1 MSVNLYE
8 IPITP
13 VVDLDSDVVVY
24 VPGYAKKGPLEPT
37 LVTADTFKNIFGDS
51 PYTFADGDNTSL
63 SKNTMGRNA
72 PDRGWLYAK
81 GLLDAGLTVL
91 YHRIPDN
98 ADTAYAITDSVG
110 VTITSVTKKDGVGSD
125 VQLPTHPSSSQCTVK
140 FRAKFPGASY
150 TDFSVSVGSF
160 SDGVQKLIVYKKK
173 VVDGEEEQEKVQETY
188 VSFNPDDPDF
198 IGNPDVL
205 NDLVIQFFYQG
216 NLVDNLREE
225 FSLDSLYS
233 PDSTNFNPGYISLNL
248 PSPPAT
254 SYTLSLNSENTVEF
268 TVSGLLTNLTGDD
281 SSSKPSKLDV
291 LTDTDTYPT
300 VTYITSGGYYQT
312 TGLAKK
318 MLEIA
323 SNIKAIALIDLQ
335 EAVTDDRSEE
345 GGIIKTLSDLGA
357 DPTDYIK
364 GAAFVGADTF
374 KFYEDN
380 RTMADSY
387 GYLTKLGKNLSQAIP
402 AWIPVANVPQGVT
415 SAVATTRPISYS
427 KKAALIPPDNRGI
440 AVNPI
445 VYKQNSGYT
454 IMGNRTLAKLNGVT
468 GPDAF
473 LNCQLVVN
481 SVLRS
486 ARRAAS
492 NLLIV
497 STSPTTA
504 FSTFY
509 SAVSKT
515 CEKMLVN
522 GDGLAAY
529 NIIKL
534 KKTKPATID
543 IQIELTLVEG
553 IETFNIYVPYQIA
566 LDAQS
571 Q

>member
-37 LVTADTFKNIFGDS
+37 LVTADTFEEIFGDT
-51 PYTFADGDNTSL
+51 PYTFANGDATSTPANNTL
-63 SKNTMGRNA
+63 GKNA

-91 YHRIPDN
+91 YHRIPASEN
-98 ADTAYAITDSVG
+98 TPYAITGNVKLYKTTPTALNQNPNPELLTT
-110 VTITSVTKKDGVGSD
+110 VTAV
-125 VQLPTHPSSSQCTVK
+125 
-140 FRAKFPGASY
+140 FRAKFRGSFY
-150 TDFSVSVGSF
+150 TNFSVAVSTLENGF
-160 SDGVQKLIVYKKK
+160 QKISIYQKDDSGQTQHRV
-173 VVDGEEEQEKVQETY
+173 EERP
-188 VSFNPDDPDF
+188 VSFDPESPYF
-198 IGNPDVL
+198 IGQEGILDNIDIL
-205 NDLVIQFFYQG
+205 FY
-216 NLVDNLREE
+216 
-225 FSLDSLYS
+225 DSATGKKTNIAETLQLQTLYHPATGTAGTVRLQTPAESDAS
-233 PDSTNFNPGYISLNL
+233 PKLTSYALSMPSDFNPS
-248 PSPPAT
+248 S
-254 SYTLSLNSENTVEF
+254 EF
-268 TVSGLLTNLTGDD
+268 TVKSLLDNLVST
-281 SSSKPSKLDV
+281 SLDT
-291 LTDTDTYPT
+291 LLDTDTYPT

-312 TGLAKK
+312 PELAKK
-318 MLEIA
+318 MLETA
-323 SNIKAIALIDLQ
+323 EAIKAIALIDLSDTVSTLQ
-335 EAVTDDRSEE
+335 STIE
-345 GGIIKTLSDLGA
+345 GLGPTKLSA
-357 DPTDYIK
+357 YAK

-374 KFYEDN
+374 NIYGSN
-380 RTMADSY
+380 RIMADSY
-387 GYLTKLGKNLSQAIP
+387 GYLTKLGENLSRAIP

-415 SAVATTRPISYS
+415 SAVATTRPVNSAT
-427 KKAALIPPDNRGI
+427 KAAFIPQNNIGVAI
-440 AVNPI
+440 NPI

-486 ARRAAS
+486 ARRAAAD
-492 NLLIV
+492 LLIV

-543 IQIELTLVEG
+543 IQIELTVVEG

-566 LDAQS
+566 LDA
-571 Q
+571 

>member
-13 VVDLDSDVVVY
+13 VVDLDSDVIVY

-37 LVTADTFKNIFGDS
+37 LVTADTFEEIFGDT
-51 PYTFADGDNTSL
+51 PYTFAAGDSSSL
-63 SKNTMGRNA
+63 SKNTMGLNS

-81 GLLDAGLTVL
+81 GLLDTGLTVL
-91 YHRIPDN
+91 YHRIPD
-98 ADTAYAITDSVG
+98 DPKTAYAITDPIG
-110 VTITSVTKKDGVGSD
+110 VTITQVSRKEGV
-125 VQLPTHPSSSQCTVK
+125 SSSIPLPPQLLSSDYTVK

-150 TDFSVSVGSF
+150 TDFSVSLDSF
-160 SDGVQKLIVYKKK
+160 SEGGQKLIVYKKK
-173 VVDGEEEQEKVQETY
+173 VVDGKEKQEKVQETY
-188 VSFNPDDPDF
+188 VSFNPDDPGF

-205 NDLVIQFFYQG
+205 DDLVIQFFYRG
-216 NLVDNLREE
+216 KEVDNLRDE
-225 FSLDSLYS
+225 FSLDSLYF

-248 PSPPAT
+248 PSLPAT
-254 SYTLSLNSENTVEF
+254 SYILSISSSTTPEF
-268 TVSGLLTNLTGDD
+268 TVSKFLTNLTGDD
-281 SSSKPSKLDV
+281 SQSKPSKLDV

-312 TGLAKK
+312 AGLAKK
-318 MLEIA
+318 MLEVA
-323 SNIKAIALIDLQ
+323 YKIKAIALIDLPQ
-335 EAVTDDRSEE
+335 DVSSDRSS
-345 GGIIKTLSDLGA
+345 GIIKALSDLGA
-357 DPTDYIK
+357 EPTEYIK

-374 KFYEDN
+374 KFYDN
-380 RTMADSY
+380 KRIMADSY
-387 GYLTKLGKNLSQAIP
+387 GYLTKLGENLSRAIP

-415 SAVATTRPISYS
+415 TAVATTRPVAF
-427 KKAALIPPDNRGI
+427 AAKSILIPSDNRGI

-445 VYKQNSGYT
+445 LYKQNSGYT
-454 IMGNRTLAKLNGVT
+454 IMGNRTLAKLTGVT

-486 ARRAAS
+486 ARRAAAD
-492 NLLIV
+492 LLIV

-509 SAVSKT
+509 SKVSKT

-553 IETFNIYVPYQIA
+553 IETFNIYVPYSIA
-566 LDAQS
+566 LDA
-571 Q
+571 

>member
-13 VVDLDSDVVVY
+13 VVDLDGDVIVY

-37 LVTADTFKNIFGDS
+37 LVTADTFEEIFGDT
-51 PYTFADGDNTSL
+51 PYTFANGDTTSGPANNTL
-63 SKNTMGRNA
+63 GKNA

-91 YHRIPDN
+91 YHRIPNDPN
-98 ADTAYAITDSVG
+98 TAFAITDKVVVISSEYTGAADTA
-110 VTITSVTKKDGVGSD
+110 
-125 VQLPTHPSSSQCTVK
+125 PTTYELA
-140 FRAKFPGASY
+140 FRARFPGSFYSNYSIA
-150 TDFSVSVGSF
+150 VGALQN
-160 SDGVQKLIVYKKK
+160 GVQKISVYQK
-173 VVDGEEEQEKVQETY
+173 DDLGEDHLVQERS
-188 VSFNPDDPDF
+188 VSFDPEDPFF
-198 IGNPDVL
+198 IGKEGLLDNIDIL
-205 NDLVIQFFYQG
+205 FYYQG
-216 NLVDNLREE
+216 ARVDNITEAFGLEDIYHPATGTAGSMRLRTPAETVP
-225 FSLDSLYS
+225 S
-233 PDSTNFNPGYISLNL
+233 STPIKPTSYALSI
-248 PSPPAT
+248 PAT
-254 SYTLSLNSENTVEF
+254 STSEF
-268 TVSGLLTNLTGDD
+268 TVSSFLTNLAT
-281 SSSKPSKLDV
+281 KLDD
-291 LTDTDTYPT
+291 LLDTDTYPT

-312 TGLAKK
+312 TALAKK
-318 MLEIA
+318 MLETA
-323 SNIKAIALIDLQ
+323 NSIKAIALIDL
-335 EAVTDDRSEE
+335 SESVSSLKSTIE
-345 GGIIKTLSDLGA
+345 SIGA
-357 DPTDYIK
+357 DTSDYIK
-364 GAAFVGADTF
+364 GAAFVGGDTF
-374 KFYEDN
+374 NIYGSN
-380 RTMADSY
+380 RIMADSY

-415 SAVATTRPISYS
+415 TAVATTRPITFAT
-427 KKAALIPPDNRGI
+427 KAMFIPSDNRGVAI
-440 AVNPI
+440 NPI

-486 ARRAAS
+486 ARRAAAD
-492 NLLIV
+492 LLIV

-553 IETFNIYVPYQIA
+553 IETFNIYVPYSIA
-566 LDAQS
+566 LDA
-571 Q
+571 

>member
-37 LVTADTFKNIFGDS
+37 LVTADTFKDIFGDS
-51 PYTFADGDNTSL
+51 PYTFANGDTTSAPANNTL
-63 SKNTMGRNA
+63 GVNA

-81 GLLDAGLTVL
+81 GLLDAGLAVL
-91 YHRIPDN
+91 YHRIPDDSN
-98 ADTAYAITDSVG
+98 TAFAKTSKVVAISSTYEGDPYSAPTTYELAFQARFPDSFYSNFSIAVG
-110 VTITSVTKKDGVGSD
+110 ALQS
-125 VQLPTHPSSSQCTVK
+125 
-140 FRAKFPGASY
+140 
-150 TDFSVSVGSF
+150 
-160 SDGVQKLIVYKKK
+160 GVQKISVYQKDDSGK
-173 VVDGEEEQEKVQETY
+173 DHLVQERS
-188 VSFNPDDPDF
+188 VSFDPEDPFF
-198 IGNPDVL
+198 IGKEGLLDNIDIL
-205 NDLVIQFFYQG
+205 FYYQG
-216 NLVDNLREE
+216 VKVDNVAKAFGLEAIYHPVTGTAGSMRLRTPAE
-225 FSLDSLYS
+225 SVPS
-233 PDSTNFNPGYISLNL
+233 STSVKP
-248 PSPPAT
+248 T
-254 SYTLSLNSENTVEF
+254 SYTLELSKTITNEF
-268 TVSGLLTNLTGDD
+268 TVSGFLTNLET
-281 SSSKPSKLDV
+281 KLDD
-291 LTDTDTYPT
+291 LLDTDTYPT

-312 TGLAKK
+312 TALAKK
-318 MLEIA
+318 MLETA
-323 SNIKAIALIDLQ
+323 NTIKAIALIDLSETVSSLKSTI
-335 EAVTDDRSEE
+335 EA
-345 GGIIKTLSDLGA
+345 IGA
-357 DPTDYIK
+357 DTSDYIK
-364 GAAFVGADTF
+364 GAAFVGGDTF
-374 KFYEDN
+374 NIYDSN
-380 RTMADSY
+380 RIMADSY

-415 SAVATTRPISYS
+415 TAVATTRPISYS
-427 KKAALIPPDNRGI
+427 KKAVLIPPDNRGI

-486 ARRAAS
+486 ARRAAAD
-492 NLLIV
+492 LLIV

-543 IQIELTLVEG
+543 IQIELTVVEG

-566 LDAQS
+566 LDA
-571 Q
+571 

>member
-8 IPITP
+8 IPIAP
-13 VVDLDSDVVVY
+13 IVDLDSDVIVY

-37 LVTADTFKNIFGDS
+37 LVTADTFEEIFGDT
-51 PYTFADGDNTSL
+51 PYTFATGDSTSL
-63 SKNTMGRNA
+63 SKNTMGLNS

-81 GLLDAGLTVL
+81 GLLDTGLTVL
-91 YHRIPDN
+91 YHRIPD
-98 ADTAYAITDSVG
+98 DPKTAYAITDPIG
-110 VTITSVTKKDGVGSD
+110 VSITQVSRKEGV
-125 VQLPTHPSSSQCTVK
+125 SSSIPLPPQLLSSDYTVK

-150 TDFSVSVGSF
+150 TDFSVSLDSF
-160 SDGVQKLIVYKKK
+160 SEGGQKLIVYKKK

-205 NDLVIQFFYQG
+205 NDLVIQFFYRG
-216 NLVDNLREE
+216 NQVDNLREE
-225 FSLDSLYS
+225 FSLDSLYF
-233 PDSTNFNPGYISLNL
+233 PDSTNFNPGHISLNL
-248 PSPPAT
+248 PSLPAP
-254 SYTLSLNSENTVEF
+254 SYILSISSSATPEF
-268 TVSGLLTNLTGDD
+268 TVSKFLTNLT
-281 SSSKPSKLDV
+281 SKLDV

-312 TGLAKK
+312 AGLAKK
-318 MLEIA
+318 MLEVA
-323 SNIKAIALIDLQ
+323 FNIKAIALIDLPQ
-335 EAVTDDRSEE
+335 DVTSDRSS
-345 GGIIKTLSDLGA
+345 GIIKALSDLGA
-357 DPTDYIK
+357 EPTEYIK

-374 KFYEDN
+374 KFYDN
-380 RTMADSY
+380 KRIMADSY
-387 GYLTKLGKNLSQAIP
+387 GYLTKLGENLSRAIP

-415 SAVATTRPISYS
+415 TAVATTRPVSF
-427 KKAALIPPDNRGI
+427 AAKSILIPSDNRGI

-445 VYKQNSGYT
+445 LYKQNSGYT
-454 IMGNRTLAKLNGVT
+454 IMGNRTLAKLTGVT

-486 ARRAAS
+486 ARRAAAD
-492 NLLIV
+492 LLIV

-566 LDAQS
+566 LDA
-571 Q
+571 

>member
-37 LVTADTFKNIFGDS
+37 LVTADTFEEIFGDT
-51 PYTFADGDNTSL
+51 PYTFANGDTTSTSANNTL
-63 SKNTMGRNA
+63 GKNA

-81 GLLDAGLTVL
+81 GLLNAGLTVL
-91 YHRIPDN
+91 YHRIPDDPN
-98 ADTAYAITDSVG
+98 TAFAITNKVVIISSKYEGAADAA
-110 VTITSVTKKDGVGSD
+110 
-125 VQLPTHPSSSQCTVK
+125 PTTYQMA
-140 FRAKFPGASY
+140 FRARFPGSFY
-150 TDFSVSVGSF
+150 SKFSIAVGALQ
-160 SDGVQKLIVYKKK
+160 DGVQEISVYQKDDLN
-173 VVDGEEEQEKVQETY
+173 VDHLVQKRL
-188 VSFNPDDPDF
+188 VSFDPKSPLF
-198 IGNPDVL
+198 IGKEGLFDNLDIL
-205 NDLVIQFFYQG
+205 FYYQG
-216 NLVDNLREE
+216 TEVDNVTEAFGLEAI
-225 FSLDSLYS
+225 Y
-233 PDSTNFNPGYISLNL
+233 Y
-248 PSPPAT
+248 PAT
-254 SYTLSLNSENTVEF
+254 GEAGSMRLRTPAETVPSSTAIKPTSYALSLPTTGTTEF
-268 TVSGLLTNLTGDD
+268 TVSGFLTNLGT
-281 SSSKPSKLDV
+281 KLDD
-291 LTDTDTYPT
+291 LLDTDTYPT

-312 TGLAKK
+312 TTLAKK
-318 MLEIA
+318 MLETA
-323 SNIKAIALIDLQ
+323 EAIKAIALIDLSDSVSSLQ
-335 EAVTDDRSEE
+335 STIE
-345 GGIIKTLSDLGA
+345 GLGPTKLSA
-357 DPTDYIK
+357 YAK
-364 GAAFVGADTF
+364 GTAFVGADTF
-374 KFYEDN
+374 NIYGSN
-380 RTMADSY
+380 RIMADSY
-387 GYLTKLGKNLSQAIP
+387 GYLTKLGENLSRAIP

-415 SAVATTRPISYS
+415 SAVATTRPVNSAT
-427 KKAALIPPDNRGI
+427 KAAFIPQDNIGVAI
-440 AVNPI
+440 NPI

-454 IMGNRTLAKLNGVT
+454 IMGNRTLAKLGGIT

-486 ARRAAS
+486 ARRAAAD
-492 NLLIV
+492 LLIV

-566 LDAQS
+566 LDA
-571 Q
+571 

>member
-13 VVDLDSDVVVY
+13 VVDLDSDVIVY

-37 LVTADTFKNIFGDS
+37 LVTADTFKEIFGDS
-51 PYTFADGDNTSL
+51 PYTFADGDSTSL
-63 SKNTMGRNA
+63 SKNTMGRNS

-81 GLLDAGLTVL
+81 GLLDSGLSVL

-98 ADTAYAITDSVG
+98 ANTAYAITDSIG
-110 VTITSVTKKDGVGSD
+110 VTITPASLKGGVDESTP
-125 VQLPTHPSSSQCTVK
+125 LPPYPTSSQCTVK
-140 FRAKFPGASY
+140 FTAKFPGASY
-150 TDFSVSVGSF
+150 TDFSVSVGPF
-160 SDGVQKLIVYKKK
+160 SDGAQKLIVYKKE
-173 VVDGEEEQEKVQETY
+173 VVDGQEKQEKAQETY
-188 VSFNPDDPDF
+188 VSFNPADPAF
-198 IGNPDVL
+198 IGNPGVL
-205 NDLVIQFFYQG
+205 NDLEIQFFYQG
-216 NLVDNLREE
+216 NLVNNLRDE
-225 FSLDSLYS
+225 FYLNNIYP
-233 PDSTNFNPGYISLNL
+233 PDSKKFNPGYIKLNL
-248 PSPPAT
+248 PQSPAT
-254 SYTLSLNSENTVEF
+254 SYALSISSSNTEF

-323 SNIKAIALIDLQ
+323 SNIKAISLIDLQ

-380 RTMADSY
+380 RIMADSY

-415 SAVATTRPISYS
+415 SAVATNRPISYS

-454 IMGNRTLAKLNGVT
+454 IMGNRTLAKLTGVT

-566 LDAQS
+566 LDA
-571 Q
+571 

>member
-51 PYTFADGDNTSL
+51 PYTFANGDNTSL
-63 SKNTMGRNA
+63 SKNTMGKNA

-91 YHRIPDN
+91 YHRIPDS
-98 ADTAYAITDSVG
+98 ADTAYAITNSIG
-110 VTITSVTKKDGVGSD
+110 VTITPPSRKEGVSSSEP
-125 VQLPTHPSSSQCTVK
+125 LPSYPTSSQCTVK

-150 TDFSVSVGSF
+150 TDFSVSVGPF
-160 SDGVQKLIVYKKK
+160 SDGAQKLIVYKKE
-173 VVDGEEEQEKVQETY
+173 VVDGEEQQEKVQETY
-188 VSFNPDDPDF
+188 VSFNPDDPYF
-198 IGNPDVL
+198 IGKPDVL
-205 NDLVIQFFYQG
+205 NDLEIQFFLEEKQ
-216 NLVDNLREE
+216 VDNLRDE
-225 FSLDSLYS
+225 FSLNNIYS
-233 PDSTNFNPGYISLNL
+233 PDSKKFNPGSISLNL
-248 PSPPAT
+248 PQLPTP
-254 SYTLSLNSENTVEF
+254 SYALSLPSVSSGSTEF
-268 TVSGLLTNLTGDD
+268 SVSGLFTNLLGST
-281 SSSKPSKLDV
+281 SPSKPSKLDV

-300 VTYITSGGYYQT
+300 ITYITSGGYYQT

-318 MLEIA
+318 MLEVA

-454 IMGNRTLAKLNGVT
+454 IMGNRTLAKLNGGT

-486 ARRAAS
+486 ARRAAAD
-492 NLLIV
+492 LLIV

-543 IQIELTLVEG
+543 IQIELTVVEG

-566 LDAQS
+566 LDA
-571 Q
+571 

>member
-37 LVTADTFKNIFGDS
+37 LVTADTFKDIFGDS

-81 GLLDAGLTVL
+81 GLLDSGLTVL
-91 YHRIPDN
+91 YHRIPDSAN
-98 ADTAYAITDSVG
+98 TAYAITDSIG
-110 VTITSVTKKDGVGSD
+110 VTITPASLKGGVDESTP
-125 VQLPTHPSSSQCTVK
+125 LPPYPTSSQCTVK
-140 FRAKFPGASY
+140 FSAKFPGASY

-160 SDGVQKLIVYKKK
+160 SDGAQKLIVYKKE
-173 VVDGEEEQEKVQETY
+173 VVDGQEKQEKAQETY
-188 VSFNPDDPDF
+188 VSFNPADPAF
-198 IGNPDVL
+198 IGNPGVL
-205 NDLVIQFFYQG
+205 NDLEIQFFYQG
-216 NLVDNLREE
+216 NLVNNLRDE
-225 FSLDSLYS
+225 FYLNNIYPSDSKK
-233 PDSTNFNPGYISLNL
+233 FNPGYIKLNL
-248 PSPPAT
+248 PQSPAT
-254 SYTLSLNSENTVEF
+254 SYALSISSSNTEF

-380 RTMADSY
+380 RIMADSY

-415 SAVATTRPISYS
+415 SAVATNRPISYS

-454 IMGNRTLAKLNGVT
+454 IMGNRTLAKLTGVT

-529 NIIKL
+529 DIIKL

>member
-8 IPITP
+8 IPIAP
-13 VVDLDSDVVVY
+13 IVDLDSDVIVY

-37 LVTADTFKNIFGDS
+37 LVTADTFKEIFGDT
-51 PYTFADGDNTSL
+51 PYTFANGDSTSTPANNTL
-63 SKNTMGRNA
+63 GVNA

-81 GLLDAGLTVL
+81 GLLDAGLAVL

-98 ADTAYAITDSVG
+98 SNTAFAKTSKVVAISSTYEGDPYNA
-110 VTITSVTKKDGVGSD
+110 
-125 VQLPTHPSSSQCTVK
+125 PTTYELAFQA
-140 FRAKFPGASY
+140 RFPGSFY
-150 TDFSVSVGSF
+150 SNFSIAVGALQS
-160 SDGVQKLIVYKKK
+160 GVQKISVYQK
-173 VVDGEEEQEKVQETY
+173 DDLGEDHLVQERS
-188 VSFNPDDPDF
+188 VSFDPEDPFF
-198 IGNPDVL
+198 IGKEGLLDNIDIL
-205 NDLVIQFFYQG
+205 FYYQG
-216 NLVDNLREE
+216 VKVDNVAEAFGLESIYHPVAGPAGSMRLRTPAE
-225 FSLDSLYS
+225 SVSS
-233 PDSTNFNPGYISLNL
+233 STPVK
-248 PSPPAT
+248 PT
-254 SYTLSLNSENTVEF
+254 SYTLALSETITNEF
-268 TVSGLLTNLTGDD
+268 TVSGFLTNLET
-281 SSSKPSKLDV
+281 KLDD
-291 LTDTDTYPT
+291 LLDTDTYPT

-312 TGLAKK
+312 TALAKK
-318 MLEIA
+318 MLKTA
-323 SNIKAIALIDLQ
+323 NTIKAIALIDLSETVSSLKSTI
-335 EAVTDDRSEE
+335 EA
-345 GGIIKTLSDLGA
+345 IGA
-357 DPTDYIK
+357 DTSDYIK
-364 GAAFVGADTF
+364 GAAFVGGDTF
-374 KFYEDN
+374 NIYGSN
-380 RTMADSY
+380 RIMADSY

-415 SAVATTRPISYS
+415 TAVATTRPITFAT
-427 KKAALIPPDNRGI
+427 KAILIPPDNRGVSI
-440 AVNPI
+440 NPI
-445 VYKQNSGYT
+445 IYKQNSGYT

-486 ARRAAS
+486 ARRAAAD
-492 NLLIV
+492 LLIV

-553 IETFNIYVPYQIA
+553 IETFNIYVPYSIA
-566 LDAQS
+566 LDA
-571 Q
+571 

>member
-37 LVTADTFKNIFGDS
+37 LVTADTFEDIFGDS
-51 PYTFADGDNTSL
+51 PYTFANGDSTSTPANNTL
-63 SKNTMGRNA
+63 GVNA

-91 YHRIPDN
+91 YHRIPNDSN
-98 ADTAYAITDSVG
+98 TAFAKTSKVVAISSTYEGDPY
-110 VTITSVTKKDGVGSD
+110 DA
-125 VQLPTHPSSSQCTVK
+125 PTTYELTFQA
-140 FRAKFPGASY
+140 RFPGSFY
-150 TDFSVSVGSF
+150 SKFSIAVGALQS
-160 SDGVQKLIVYKKK
+160 GVQKISVYQK
-173 VVDGEEEQEKVQETY
+173 DDLGEDHLVQERS
-188 VSFNPDDPDF
+188 VSFDPEDPFF
-198 IGNPDVL
+198 IGKAGILDNIDIL
-205 NDLVIQFFYQG
+205 FYYQG
-216 NLVDNLREE
+216 KEVDNVAEAFGLEAIYHPVTGTAGSMRLRTPAE
-225 FSLDSLYS
+225 SVPS
-233 PDSTNFNPGYISLNL
+233 STAVKP
-248 PSPPAT
+248 T
-254 SYTLSLNSENTVEF
+254 SYALELSETITNEF
-268 TVSGLLTNLTGDD
+268 TVSGFLTNLET
-281 SSSKPSKLDV
+281 KLDD
-291 LTDTDTYPT
+291 LLDTDTYPT

-312 TGLAKK
+312 TALAKK
-318 MLEIA
+318 MLETA
-323 SNIKAIALIDLQ
+323 NKIKAIALIDLSETVSSLKSTI
-335 EAVTDDRSEE
+335 EA
-345 GGIIKTLSDLGA
+345 IGA
-357 DPTDYIK
+357 DTSDYIK
-364 GAAFVGADTF
+364 GAAFVGGDTF
-374 KFYEDN
+374 NIYGSN
-380 RTMADSY
+380 RIMADSY

-415 SAVATTRPISYS
+415 TAVSTTRPITFAT
-427 KKAALIPPDNRGI
+427 KALFIPSDNRGVSI
-440 AVNPI
+440 NPI

-566 LDAQS
+566 LDA
-571 Q
+571 

>member
-8 IPITP
+8 IPIAP
-13 VVDLDSDVVVY
+13 IVDLDSDVIVY

-37 LVTADTFKNIFGDS
+37 LVTADTFEEIFGDT
-51 PYTFADGDNTSL
+51 PYTFATGDSTSL
-63 SKNTMGRNA
+63 SKNTMGLNS

-81 GLLDAGLTVL
+81 GLLDTGLTVL
-91 YHRIPDN
+91 YHRIPD
-98 ADTAYAITDSVG
+98 DPKTAYAITDPIG
-110 VTITSVTKKDGVGSD
+110 VNITQVSRKEGV
-125 VQLPTHPSSSQCTVK
+125 SSSIPLPPQLLSSDYTVK

-150 TDFSVSVGSF
+150 TDFSVSLDSF
-160 SDGVQKLIVYKKK
+160 SEGGQKLIVYKKK

-205 NDLVIQFFYQG
+205 NDLVIQFFYRG
-216 NLVDNLREE
+216 NQVDNLREE
-225 FSLDSLYS
+225 FSLDSLYF
-233 PDSTNFNPGYISLNL
+233 PDSTNFNPGHISLNL
-248 PSPPAT
+248 PSLPAP
-254 SYTLSLNSENTVEF
+254 SYILSISSSATPEF
-268 TVSGLLTNLTGDD
+268 TVSKFLTNLT
-281 SSSKPSKLDV
+281 SKLDV

-312 TGLAKK
+312 AGLAKK
-318 MLEIA
+318 MLEVA
-323 SNIKAIALIDLQ
+323 FNIKAIALIDLPQ
-335 EAVTDDRSEE
+335 DVTSDRSS
-345 GGIIKTLSDLGA
+345 GIIKALSDLGA
-357 DPTDYIK
+357 EPTEYIK

-374 KFYEDN
+374 KFYDN
-380 RTMADSY
+380 KRIMADSY
-387 GYLTKLGKNLSQAIP
+387 GYLTKLGENLSRAIP

-415 SAVATTRPISYS
+415 TAVATTRPVSF
-427 KKAALIPPDNRGI
+427 AAKSILIPSDNRGI

-445 VYKQNSGYT
+445 LYKQNSGYT
-454 IMGNRTLAKLNGVT
+454 IMGNRTLAKLTGVT

-486 ARRAAS
+486 ARRAAAD
-492 NLLIV
+492 LLIV

-566 LDAQS
+566 LDA
-571 Q
+571 

>member
-13 VVDLDSDVVVY
+13 VVDLDGDVIVY

-37 LVTADTFKNIFGDS
+37 LVTADTFEEIFGDT
-51 PYTFADGDNTSL
+51 PYTFANGDTTSGPANNTL
-63 SKNTMGRNA
+63 GKNA

-91 YHRIPDN
+91 YHRIPNDPN
-98 ADTAYAITDSVG
+98 TAFAITDKVVVISSEYTGAADAAPTTYELAFRARFPGSFYSNYSIAVGALQNGAQKILVYQKDDLGEDHLVQERSVSFDPEDPFFIG
-110 VTITSVTKKDGVGSD
+110 KEGLLDNIDILFYYQDVRVDNITEAFGLQDIYHPATGTAGSMRLRTPAET
-125 VQLPTHPSSSQCTVK
+125 VPSSTLIK
-140 FRAKFPGASY
+140 PTSY
-150 TDFSVSVGSF
+150 ALS
-160 SDGVQKLIVYKKK
+160 I
-173 VVDGEEEQEKVQETY
+173 
-188 VSFNPDDPDF
+188 
-198 IGNPDVL
+198 
-205 NDLVIQFFYQG
+205 
-216 NLVDNLREE
+216 
-225 FSLDSLYS
+225 
-233 PDSTNFNPGYISLNL
+233 
-248 PSPPAT
+248 PAT
-254 SYTLSLNSENTVEF
+254 STNEF
-268 TVSGLLTNLTGDD
+268 TVSSFLTNLAT
-281 SSSKPSKLDV
+281 KLDD
-291 LTDTDTYPT
+291 LLDTDTYPT

-312 TGLAKK
+312 TALAKK
-318 MLEIA
+318 MLETA
-323 SNIKAIALIDLQ
+323 NSIKAIALIDLS
-335 EAVTDDRSEE
+335 ETVSSLRSTIES
-345 GGIIKTLSDLGA
+345 IGA
-357 DPTDYIK
+357 DTSDYIK
-364 GAAFVGADTF
+364 GAAFVGGDTF
-374 KFYEDN
+374 NIYGSN
-380 RTMADSY
+380 RIMADSY

-415 SAVATTRPISYS
+415 TAVATTRPITFAT
-427 KKAALIPPDNRGI
+427 KAMFIPSDNRGVAI
-440 AVNPI
+440 NPI

-486 ARRAAS
+486 ARRAAAD
-492 NLLIV
+492 LLIV

-553 IETFNIYVPYQIA
+553 IETFNIYVPYSIA
-566 LDAQS
+566 LDA
-571 Q
+571 

>member
-8 IPITP
+8 IPIAP
-13 VVDLDSDVVVY
+13 IVDLDSDVIVY

-37 LVTADTFKNIFGDS
+37 LVTADTFEEIFGDT
-51 PYTFADGDNTSL
+51 PYTFATGDSTSL
-63 SKNTMGRNA
+63 SKNTMGLNS

-81 GLLDAGLTVL
+81 GLLDSGLSVL
-91 YHRIPDN
+91 YHRIPD
-98 ADTAYAITDSVG
+98 DPKTAYAITDPIG
-110 VTITSVTKKDGVGSD
+110 VSITQVSRKEGI
-125 VQLPTHPSSSQCTVK
+125 SSSIPLPPQLLSSDYTVK

-150 TDFSVSVGSF
+150 TDFSVSVGPF
-160 SDGVQKLIVYKKK
+160 SEGGQKLIVYKKK
-173 VVDGEEEQEKVQETY
+173 LVDGKEEQEKVQETY

-205 NDLVIQFFYQG
+205 NDLVIQFFYRG
-216 NLVDNLREE
+216 NQVDNLREE

-233 PDSTNFNPGYISLNL
+233 PDPTNFNPGHISLNL
-248 PSPPAT
+248 PSLPAT
-254 SYTLSLNSENTVEF
+254 SYILSISSSATPEF
-268 TVSGLLTNLTGDD
+268 TVSKFLTNLT
-281 SSSKPSKLDV
+281 SKLDV

-300 VTYITSGGYYQT
+300 VTYITAGGYYQT
-312 TGLAKK
+312 AGLAKK
-318 MLEIA
+318 MLEVA
-323 SNIKAIALIDLQ
+323 YNIKAIALIDLPQ
-335 EAVTDDRSEE
+335 DVTSDRSS
-345 GGIIKTLSDLGA
+345 GIIKALSDLGA
-357 DPTDYIK
+357 EPTEYIK

-374 KFYEDN
+374 KFYDN
-380 RTMADSY
+380 KRIMADSY
-387 GYLTKLGKNLSQAIP
+387 GYLTKLGENLSRAIP

-415 SAVATTRPISYS
+415 TAVATTRPVSF
-427 KKAALIPPDNRGI
+427 AAKSILIPSDNRGI

-445 VYKQNSGYT
+445 LYKQNSGYT
-454 IMGNRTLAKLNGVT
+454 IMGNRTLAKLTGVT

-486 ARRAAS
+486 ARRAAAD
-492 NLLIV
+492 LLIV

-509 SAVSKT
+509 SKVSKT

-566 LDAQS
+566 LDA
-571 Q
+571 

>member
-1 MSVNLYE
+1 MSVNLFE
-8 IPITP
+8 IPIAP
-13 VVDLDSDVVVY
+13 IVDLDSDVIVY

-37 LVTADTFKNIFGDS
+37 LVTADTFKEIFGDT
-51 PYTFADGDNTSL
+51 PYTFANGDSTSTPANNAL
-63 SKNTMGRNA
+63 GVNA

-81 GLLDAGLTVL
+81 GLLDAGLAVL

-98 ADTAYAITDSVG
+98 SNTAFAKTSKVVAISSTYEGDPYNA
-110 VTITSVTKKDGVGSD
+110 
-125 VQLPTHPSSSQCTVK
+125 PTTYELAFQA
-140 FRAKFPGASY
+140 RFPGSFY
-150 TDFSVSVGSF
+150 SKFSIAVGALQS
-160 SDGVQKLIVYKKK
+160 GVQKISVYQK
-173 VVDGEEEQEKVQETY
+173 DDLDEDHLVQERS
-188 VSFNPDDPDF
+188 VSFDPEDPFF
-198 IGNPDVL
+198 IGKEGILDNIDIL
-205 NDLVIQFFYQG
+205 FYYQG
-216 NLVDNLREE
+216 VKVDNVAEAFGLEAIYHPVSGPVGSMRLRTPAE
-225 FSLDSLYS
+225 SVSS
-233 PDSTNFNPGYISLNL
+233 STPVK
-248 PSPPAT
+248 PT
-254 SYTLSLNSENTVEF
+254 SYTLALSETITNEF
-268 TVSGLLTNLTGDD
+268 TVSGFLTNLET
-281 SSSKPSKLDV
+281 KLDD
-291 LTDTDTYPT
+291 LLDTDTYPT

-312 TGLAKK
+312 TTLAKK
-318 MLEIA
+318 MLETA
-323 SNIKAIALIDLQ
+323 NTIKAIALIDLSETVSSLKSTI
-335 EAVTDDRSEE
+335 EA
-345 GGIIKTLSDLGA
+345 IGA
-357 DPTDYIK
+357 DTSDYIK
-364 GAAFVGADTF
+364 GAAFVGGDTF
-374 KFYEDN
+374 NIYGSN
-380 RTMADSY
+380 RIMADSY

-415 SAVATTRPISYS
+415 TAVATTRPITFATKST
-427 KKAALIPPDNRGI
+427 LIPPDNRGVSI
-440 AVNPI
+440 NPI
-445 VYKQNSGYT
+445 IYKQNSGYT

-486 ARRAAS
+486 ARRAAA

-553 IETFNIYVPYQIA
+553 IETFNIYVPYSIA
-566 LDAQS
+566 LDA
-571 Q
+571 

>member
-13 VVDLDSDVVVY
+13 VVDLDSDVIVY

-37 LVTADTFKNIFGDS
+37 LVTADTFEEIFGDT
-51 PYTFADGDNTSL
+51 PYTFATGDSSSL
-63 SKNTMGRNA
+63 SKNTMGLNS

-91 YHRIPDN
+91 YHRIPD
-98 ADTAYAITDSVG
+98 DPKTAYAITNSIG
-110 VTITSVTKKDGVGSD
+110 VNITQVSRKEGV
-125 VQLPTHPSSSQCTVK
+125 SSSIPLPPQLLSSDYTVK

-150 TDFSVSVGSF
+150 TDFSVSVGPF
-160 SDGVQKLIVYKKK
+160 SEGGQKLIVYKKK
-173 VVDGEEEQEKVQETY
+173 LVDGKEEQEKVQETY
-188 VSFNPDDPDF
+188 VSFNPNDPDF

-205 NDLVIQFFYQG
+205 NDLVIQFFYQR
-216 NLVDNLREE
+216 NQVDNLIDE

-233 PDSTNFNPGYISLNL
+233 PDPTNFNPGHISLNL
-248 PSPPAT
+248 PSPSAPSYILSISFSAT
-254 SYTLSLNSENTVEF
+254 PEF
-268 TVSGLLTNLTGDD
+268 TVSKFLTNLTGDD
-281 SSSKPSKLDV
+281 SQSKPSKLDD
-291 LTDTDTYPT
+291 LLDTDTYPT

-312 TGLAKK
+312 AGLAKK
-318 MLEIA
+318 MLEVA
-323 SNIKAIALIDLQ
+323 YKIKAIALIDLPQ
-335 EAVTDDRSEE
+335 DVSSDRSS
-345 GGIIKTLSDLGA
+345 GIIKALSDLGA
-357 DPTDYIK
+357 EPTEYIK
-364 GAAFVGADTF
+364 GATFVGADTF
-374 KFYEDN
+374 KFYDN
-380 RTMADSY
+380 KRIMADSY
-387 GYLTKLGKNLSQAIP
+387 GYLTKLGENLSRAIP

-415 SAVATTRPISYS
+415 TAVATSRPVSC
-427 KKAALIPPDNRGI
+427 AAKSILIPSDNRGI

-445 VYKQNSGYT
+445 LYKQNSGYT
-454 IMGNRTLAKLNGVT
+454 IMGNRTLAKLTGVT

-486 ARRAAS
+486 ARRAAAD
-492 NLLIV
+492 LLIV

-509 SAVSKT
+509 SKVSKT

-553 IETFNIYVPYQIA
+553 IETFNIYVPYSIA
-566 LDAQS
+566 LDA
-571 Q
+571 

>member
-13 VVDLDSDVVVY
+13 VVDLDSDVIVY

-51 PYTFADGDNTSL
+51 PYIFADGDNTSL
-63 SKNTMGRNA
+63 SKNTMGKNA

-91 YHRIPDN
+91 YHRIPD
-98 ADTAYAITDSVG
+98 DPKTAYAITDPIG
-110 VTITSVTKKDGVGSD
+110 VSITQVSRKEGV
-125 VQLPTHPSSSQCTVK
+125 SSSIPLPPQLLSSDYTVK

-150 TDFSVSVGSF
+150 TDFSVSVDSF
-160 SDGVQKLIVYKKK
+160 SEGGQKLTVYKKK
-173 VVDGEEEQEKVQETY
+173 VVDGEEKQEKVQETY

-216 NLVDNLREE
+216 KLVDNLREE
-225 FSLDSLYS
+225 FSLDSLYF

-248 PSPPAT
+248 PSLPAT
-254 SYTLSLNSENTVEF
+254 SYTLSISSSATPEF
-268 TVSGLLTNLTGDD
+268 TVSKFLTNLT
-281 SSSKPSKLDV
+281 SKLDD
-291 LTDTDTYPT
+291 LLDTDTYPT
-300 VTYITSGGYYQT
+300 VTYITAGGYYQT
-312 TGLAKK
+312 AGLAKK
-318 MLEIA
+318 MLEVA
-323 SNIKAIALIDLQ
+323 YDIKAIALIDLPQ
-335 EAVTDDRSEE
+335 DVTSDRSS
-345 GGIIKTLSDLGA
+345 GIIKALSDLGA
-357 DPTDYIK
+357 EPTEYIK

-374 KFYEDN
+374 KFYDN
-380 RTMADSY
+380 KRIMADSY
-387 GYLTKLGKNLSQAIP
+387 GYLTKLGENLSRAIP

-415 SAVATTRPISYS
+415 TAVATTRPVSF
-427 KKAALIPPDNRGI
+427 AAKSILIPSDNRGI

-445 VYKQNSGYT
+445 LYKQNSGYT
-454 IMGNRTLAKLNGVT
+454 IMGNRTLAKLTGVT

-486 ARRAAS
+486 ARRAAAD
-492 NLLIV
+492 LLIV

-509 SAVSKT
+509 SKVSKT

-566 LDAQS
+566 LDA
-571 Q
+571 

>member
-37 LVTADTFKNIFGDS
+37 LVTADTFKEIFGDT
-51 PYTFADGDNTSL
+51 PYTFPTGDSTSL
-63 SKNTMGRNA
+63 SKNTMGRNS

-81 GLLDAGLTVL
+81 GLLDSGLSVL

-98 ADTAYAITDSVG
+98 ADTAYAITNSVG
-110 VTITSVTKKDGVGSD
+110 VTITPVTRKEGV
-125 VQLPTHPSSSQCTVK
+125 SSSEPLPLHPTSSDCTVK
-140 FRAKFPGASY
+140 FRAKFPGDSY

-160 SDGVQKLIVYKKK
+160 SGGSQKLIVYKKK

-188 VSFNPDDPDF
+188 VSFNPEDPAF

-205 NDLVIQFFYQG
+205 NDLVIQFFYKG
-216 NLVDNLREE
+216 TLVKNLREE
-225 FSLDSLYS
+225 FSLNNLYS
-233 PDSTNFNPGYISLNL
+233 PDSEKFNPGSISLNL
-248 PSPPAT
+248 PQLPAT
-254 SYTLSLNSENTVEF
+254 SYTLSISSSATPEF
-268 TVSGLLTNLTGDD
+268 TVSGLLTNLSGST
-281 SSSKPSKLDV
+281 SPSKPSKLDV

-312 TGLAKK
+312 AGLAKK

-323 SNIKAIALIDLQ
+323 FKIKSIALIDLPQ
-335 EAVTDDRSEE
+335 EVTDNRSDE
-345 GGIIKTLSDLGA
+345 GGIIKALSDLDA
-357 DPTDYIK
+357 DPTEYIK
-364 GAAFVGADTF
+364 GTTFVGADTF

-380 RTMADSY
+380 RIMADSY

-427 KKAALIPPDNRGI
+427 KKAALIPPDNRGVSI
-440 AVNPI
+440 NPI
-445 VYKQNSGYT
+445 IYKQNSGYT

-543 IQIELTLVEG
+543 IQIELTVVEG

-566 LDAQS
+566 LDA
-571 Q
+571 

>member
-13 VVDLDSDVVVY
+13 VVDLDSDVIVY

-37 LVTADTFKNIFGDS
+37 LVTADTFKEIFGDT
-51 PYTFADGDNTSL
+51 PYTFANGDTTSVPANNTL
-63 SKNTMGRNA
+63 GRNA

-91 YHRIPDN
+91 YHRIPDDAN
-98 ADTAYAITDSVG
+98 TAFAITDKVVVISSTYTG
-110 VTITSVTKKDGVGSD
+110 AADAA
-125 VQLPTHPSSSQCTVK
+125 PTTYELAFQA
-140 FRAKFPGASY
+140 RFPGSFY
-150 TDFSVSVGSF
+150 SNFSIAVGALQR
-160 SDGVQKLIVYKKK
+160 GVQKISVY
-173 VVDGEEEQEKVQETY
+173 QEDDSGDQHLVQERS
-188 VSFNPDDPDF
+188 VSFDPESPFF
-198 IGNPDVL
+198 IGKEGLLDNIDIL
-205 NDLVIQFFYQG
+205 FYYQG
-216 NLVDNLREE
+216 VEVDNVTEAFGLEAIYHPITGTAGSMRLRTPAE
-225 FSLDSLYS
+225 SVPSSTS
-233 PDSTNFNPGYISLNL
+233 PKP
-248 PSPPAT
+248 T
-254 SYTLSLNSENTVEF
+254 SYQLSSPSLPEGTKEF
-268 TVSGLLTNLTGDD
+268 TVSGFLTNLED
-281 SSSKPSKLDV
+281 KLDD
-291 LTDTDTYPT
+291 LLDTDTYPT

-312 TGLAKK
+312 EALAKK
-318 MLEIA
+318 MLEVA
-323 SNIKAIALIDLQ
+323 DEIKAIALIDL
-335 EAVTDDRSEE
+335 SEPVS
-345 GGIIKTLSDLGA
+345 TLQSVIDELGPDKLSA
-357 DPTDYIK
+357 YTK
-364 GAAFVGADTF
+364 GAAFVGGDTF
-374 KFYEDN
+374 KIYGDTP
-380 RTMADSY
+380 RIMADSY
-387 GYLTKLGKNLSQAIP
+387 GYLTKLGENLSQAIP

-415 SAVATTRPISYS
+415 SAIATTRPISYS
-427 KKAALIPPDNRGI
+427 KKAALIPSTNIGI

-486 ARRAAS
+486 ARRAAAD
-492 NLLIV
+492 LLIV

-509 SAVSKT
+509 SKVSKT

-553 IETFNIYVPYQIA
+553 IETFNIYVPYSIA
-566 LDAQS
+566 LDA
-571 Q
+571 

>member
-8 IPITP
+8 IPIAP
-13 VVDLDSDVVVY
+13 IVDLDSDVIVY

-37 LVTADTFKNIFGDS
+37 LVTADTFKEIFGDT
-51 PYTFADGDNTSL
+51 PYTFATGDSSSL
-63 SKNTMGRNA
+63 SKNTMGLNS

-91 YHRIPDN
+91 YHRIPD
-98 ADTAYAITDSVG
+98 DPKTAYAITNSIG
-110 VTITSVTKKDGVGSD
+110 VSITQVSRKEGV
-125 VQLPTHPSSSQCTVK
+125 SSSIPLPLQLVSSDYTVK

-150 TDFSVSVGSF
+150 TDFSVSLDSF
-160 SDGVQKLIVYKKK
+160 SEGGQKLIVYKKK

-188 VSFNPDDPDF
+188 VSFNPDDPYF

-205 NDLVIQFFYQG
+205 NDLVIQFFYRG
-216 NLVDNLREE
+216 KLVDNLREE

-233 PDSTNFNPGYISLNL
+233 PDPTNFNPGYIRLNL
-248 PSPPAT
+248 PSLPAT
-254 SYTLSLNSENTVEF
+254 SYILSISSSATPEF
-268 TVSGLLTNLTGDD
+268 TVSKFLINLET
-281 SSSKPSKLDV
+281 KLDD
-291 LTDTDTYPT
+291 LLDTDTYPT
-300 VTYITSGGYYQT
+300 VTYITAGGYYQT

-318 MLEIA
+318 MLEVA
-323 SNIKAIALIDLQ
+323 NNIKAIALIDLPQ
-335 EAVTDDRSEE
+335 DVTSDRSS
-345 GGIIKTLSDLGA
+345 GIIKALSDLGA
-357 DPTDYIK
+357 KPTEYIK

-374 KFYEDN
+374 KFYDN
-380 RTMADSY
+380 KRIMADSY
-387 GYLTKLGKNLSQAIP
+387 GYLTKLGENLSQAIP

-415 SAVATTRPISYS
+415 SAVATTRPVAF
-427 KKAALIPPDNRGI
+427 AAKSILIPSDNRGI

-445 VYKQNSGYT
+445 LYKQNSGYT
-454 IMGNRTLAKLNGVT
+454 IMGNRTLAKLTGVT

-486 ARRAAS
+486 ARRAAAD
-492 NLLIV
+492 LLIV

-509 SAVSKT
+509 SKVSKT

-553 IETFNIYVPYQIA
+553 IETFNIYVPYSIA
-566 LDAQS
+566 LDA
-571 Q
+571 

>member
-13 VVDLDSDVVVY
+13 VVDLYSDVVVS

-37 LVTADTFKNIFGDS
+37 LVTADTFKDIFGDS

-63 SKNTMGRNA
+63 SRNTMGKNA

-98 ADTAYAITDSVG
+98 ANTAYAITDYIG
-110 VTITSVTKKDGVGSD
+110 VTITPVTRKDGVDST
-125 VQLPTHPSSSQCTVK
+125 VPLPPHPTSGCTVK

-150 TDFSVSVGSF
+150 TDFSVSVDSF
-160 SDGVQKLIVYKKK
+160 SDGAQKLIVYKKNI
-173 VVDGEEEQEKVQETY
+173 VDGQEKQEKAQETY
-188 VSFNPDDPDF
+188 VSFNPDDPYF
-198 IGNPDVL
+198 IGNPNVL
-205 NDLVIQFFYQG
+205 NDLEIQFFYQG
-216 NLVDNLREE
+216 NEVDNLREE

-233 PDSTNFNPGYISLNL
+233 PDSTKFNPGYISLNL
-248 PSPPAT
+248 PSLPAT
-254 SYTLSLNSENTVEF
+254 SYILSIGSSATPEF
-268 TVSGLLTNLTGDD
+268 TVSGLLTNLLGST
-281 SSSKPSKLDV
+281 SPSKPSKLDV

-318 MLEIA
+318 MLEVA
-323 SNIKAIALIDLQ
+323 NKIKAIALIDLPQ
-335 EAVTDDRSEE
+335 EVTDDRSQEE
-345 GGIIKTLSDLGA
+345 GIIKTLSDLGA

-374 KFYEDN
+374 KFYEDK
-380 RTMADSY
+380 RIMADSY

-468 GPDAF
+468 EPDAF

-543 IQIELTLVEG
+543 IQIELTVVEG

-566 LDAQS
+566 LDA
-571 Q
+571 

>member
-37 LVTADTFKNIFGDS
+37 LVTADTFKDIFGDS

-81 GLLDAGLTVL
+81 GLLDSGLTVL
-91 YHRIPDN
+91 YHRIPDSAN
-98 ADTAYAITDSVG
+98 TAYAITDSIG
-110 VTITSVTKKDGVGSD
+110 VTITPASLKGGVDESTP
-125 VQLPTHPSSSQCTVK
+125 LPPYPTSSQCTVK
-140 FRAKFPGASY
+140 FSAKFPGASY
-150 TDFSVSVGSF
+150 TDFSVSVGPF
-160 SDGVQKLIVYKKK
+160 SDGAQKLIVYKKE
-173 VVDGEEEQEKVQETY
+173 VVDGQEKQEKAQETY
-188 VSFNPDDPDF
+188 VSFNPADPAF
-198 IGNPDVL
+198 IGNPGVL
-205 NDLVIQFFYQG
+205 NDLEIQFFYQG
-216 NLVDNLREE
+216 NLVNNLRDE
-225 FSLDSLYS
+225 FYLNNIYPSDSKK
-233 PDSTNFNPGYISLNL
+233 FNPGYIKLNL
-248 PSPPAT
+248 PQSPAT
-254 SYTLSLNSENTVEF
+254 SYALSISSSNTEF

-380 RTMADSY
+380 RIMADSY

-415 SAVATTRPISYS
+415 SAVATNRPISYS

-454 IMGNRTLAKLNGVT
+454 IMGNRTLAKLTGVT

-566 LDAQS
+566 LDA
-571 Q
+571 